1 MSDVLLI
8 NISALLLERED
19 MDAGVV
25 QQLRSA
31 LAESPQQYN
40 SLRDASEKL
49 ERMALERKGDPNKLR
64 LKLGIASYFLG
75 RMTRAVE
82 FLEPITGALAKFYLG
97 LALIEVKRFDDAIAA
112 LDAAG
117 STGYAK
123 VEVEMHKA
131 AALRG
136 KGDLEAAKKTLEDL
150 DKYVHSTAEYQYQYG
165 ALLQAQGNEEEAVVH
180 YEKALEADPKHAG
193 ALFNLAYLNDM
204 NGNDEEAVSLYERC
218 LKLPPARVGTLINL
232 GILYEDLERYDR
244 ATHCYEQVLKVY
256 PNHARARLF
265 LRDASM
271 SRSQYYDEEAERRND
286 RYNAVL
292 DIPVTDFELSV
303 RSRNC
308 LKKMNIRNLG
318 DLTRCTEAQLLA
330 SKNFGETS
338 LHEIK
343 AMLSMKGLRLGMGLE
358 QAPKKSHPSINI
370 DEYSPQ
376 EQAMLNK
383 PVSELNL
390 SVRSRKCMN
399 RLNITTIGELVSHT
413 GDELL
418 ECKNFGV
425 TSLVE
430 VREKLKELG
439 LKLRGE

>member
-40 SLRDASEKL
+40 ALRDAADKL
-49 ERMALERKGDPNKLR
+49 ERMAMERKGDPNKIR

-75 RMTRAVE
+75 RMGRAAE
-82 FLEPITGALAKFYLG
+82 FLEPLPGALAKFYRG
-97 LALIEVKRFDDAIAA
+97 LALIEVKQFDDAIEA
-112 LDAAG
+112 LEASG
-117 STGYAK
+117 SAGYAK
-123 VEVEMHKA
+123 VEVELHKA
-131 AALRG
+131 AAYRG
-136 KGDLEAAKKTLEDL
+136 KGDLEEAKKTLDKL

-165 ALLQAQGNEEEAVVH
+165 ALLNAQGEEEKAIEH
-180 YEKALEADPKHAG
+180 FEKAVEADPQHSA
-193 ALFNLAYLNDM
+193 ALFNLAYLSDM
-204 NGNDEEAVSLYERC
+204 HGNDEDAVSLYERC
-218 LKLPPARVGTLINL
+218 LKLPPARIGTLINL

-244 ATHCYEQVLKVY
+244 ASHCYEQVLKVY
-256 PNHARARLF
+256 PNHARAKLF

-318 DLTRCTEAQLLA
+318 DLTRCTEPQLLA

-338 LHEIK
+338 LQEIK
-343 AMLSMKGLRLGMGLE
+343 AMLSMKGLRLGAGLE
-358 QAPKKSHPSINI
+358 VQPKRPHPSINM
-370 DEYSPQ
+370 DEFSPQ

-399 RLNITTIGELVSHT
+399 RLNITTIGELISHT

-430 VREKLKELG
+430 VREKLKALG
-439 LKLRGE
+439 LKLRGD